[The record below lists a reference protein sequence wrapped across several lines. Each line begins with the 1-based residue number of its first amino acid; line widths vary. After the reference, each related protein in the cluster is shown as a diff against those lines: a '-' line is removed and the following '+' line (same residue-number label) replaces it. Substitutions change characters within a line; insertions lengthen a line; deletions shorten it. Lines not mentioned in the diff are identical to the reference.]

1 MKKLHTLVAVLL
13 VSVPAACSAP
23 RQVPDAAGVSFPL
36 REASYRREGIVVS
49 ADTLRLLRP
58 GMSKDQLRQLLGDPH
73 FSEGLFL
80 VRDWNYILELP
91 AAEGGRLSCQLQIRF
106 DEHKQLATMHWQTAE
121 CAAAAAMPASPVV
134 TAASAPAAETI
145 TGAPAEIE
153 SSLEEGLIFEFG
165 RSDLGGLRDTDRA
178 RLEALAAR
186 LGRQAAS
193 VRHITVVGR
202 ADRIGSAERK
212 DQLSLARARTVA
224 AVFAGQGVAPERI
237 ETVGRSDAEP
247 LSGCAPGLA
256 FADLLACLAPDRRV
270 SVTVQRSL
278 AGR

>member
-1 MKKLHTLVAVLL
+1 MKKLQTLVAVLL

-36 REASYRREGIVVS
+36 REASYRREGIVVA

-58 GMSKDQLRQLLGDPH
+58 GLSKDQVRQLLGDPH

-91 AAEGGRLSCQLQIRF
+91 LADGGRLGCQLQIRF
-106 DEHKQLATMHWQTAE
+106 DGHDKLATTHWQTGE
-121 CAAAAAMPASPVV
+121 CAAAVAMPASPAV
-134 TAASAPAAETI
+134 TAASAPAAESS
-145 TGAPAEIE
+145 EIE

-165 RSDLGGLRDTDRA
+165 RSDLDGLRDTDRA

-256 FADLLACLAPDRRV
+256 YADLLACLAPDRRV

-278 AGR
+278 AGG